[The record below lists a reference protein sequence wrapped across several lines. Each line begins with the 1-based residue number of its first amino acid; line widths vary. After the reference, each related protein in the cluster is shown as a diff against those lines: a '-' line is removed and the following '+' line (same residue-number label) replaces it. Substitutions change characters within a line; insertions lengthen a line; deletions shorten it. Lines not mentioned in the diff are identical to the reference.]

1 MMLITFSREVVY
13 IKNQILFNIFNLSRL
28 WLIQLKK
35 SIVAIEAMITL

>member
-1 MMLITFSREVVY
+1 MPRPEEVTAY
-13 IKNQILFNIFNLSRL
+13 NQLKFNIFNLSRL